1 MDVKA
6 VGDLQKLNK
15 VVKSC
20 IKLNQLEV
28 ACSMRNAYIKK
39 YPWVWD
45 KVVDSIDSLIIDKR
59 ESLKPLKP
67 KFDYNYC

>member
-1 MDVKA
+1 MDFRV
-6 VGDLQKLNK
+6 VDDLQKLQK
-15 VVKSC
+15 VVQSC

-28 ACSMRNAYIKK
+28 ACSMRDSYIKK

-45 KVVDSIDSLIIDKR
+45 KVGIAIDSLIIEKR
-59 ESLKPLKP
+59 ESLKP